1 MLNLLCLYEIW
12 LRRCPNFKCIGWS
25 VRNFVVCSVGLHATK
40 FWNVIKS
47 ALMSIRPG
55 PKVSVK
61 MCSYTYTMKAPN
73 CRLLQHE
80 WNQATL
86 LALLECK
93 QRHKHVLSER
103 QKKLLFAENERL

>member
-25 VRNFVVCSVGLHATK
+25 VRNFVVCSVGLHAT
-40 FWNVIKS
+40 
-47 ALMSIRPG
+47 SIRPG